1 MMLWLVRAGAHCET
15 EDLALE
21 MGIAVIE
28 WDMIAYYDRLSD
40 EIKAELPMKRIWNLV
55 MEE

>member
-1 MMLWLVRAGAHCET
+1 MTLWLVRAGAHCET